1 MYVEVGGIKMKEKK
15 EFKTETKK
23 LLDMMINSIYTHK
36 EIFLREL
43 ISNASDAI
51 DKRHYLSLTNSE
63 LGSSDYEI
71 KIEANK
77 AERTITITD
86 NGIGMTKEELEDHL
100 GTIAK
105 SGSKDF
111 LEKIS
116 KENAPDVD
124 IIGQFGVGFY
134 SAFMVA
140 KKVSVLTKSVNDKNA
155 YLFESEG
162 LDSYEISD
170 ATKDEAGSVI
180 TLYLRDN
187 TEDNDYDKFMDEYEI
202 RELVKKYSDY
212 VRYPIKTW
220 VTKYDP
226 KDEKDES
233 KEPKTHQELE
243 TINSML
249 PIWKKNKNEVTDE
262 ELNNFYKTKFM
273 DYQDPITS
281 IFVNVEGNITY
292 NALLFIPK
300 KPFYDFYS
308 DKSEKGLQLY
318 TKGVFILDK
327 CKDLIPDYLRFVKGL
342 VDSADLPLNISRE
355 MLQEDRALKKIA
367 ANVEKKVLSE
377 LSNMLK
383 NDRDKYLDF
392 YKDYGI
398 NLKYGLYE
406 NYGEKKDKIK
416 DLILLR
422 SYNEDKLISFAEYKE
437 KMPEDQK
444 AIYYAVAKD
453 KEAASKLPQMDMVK
467 AKNYD
472 VLILSEDVDEFM
484 INVLK
489 DYDGKP
495 FKSINKDD
503 LELLNEE
510 ESKKIDEMKEE
521 KKDLLASIKAALPTA
536 KDVILSKRLVDAPC
550 CVSSTGEITFE
561 MERVLKAQNHDVK
574 ADRVFEINPNHEV
587 FKKIE
592 EAYNTDKDYANK
604 LVSILYNEALL
615 QEGILPDD
623 PKVFAE
629 NITSLI
635 LK

>member
-1 MYVEVGGIKMKEKK
+1 MKETK
-15 EFKTETKK
+15 EFKTETKR

-51 DKRHYLSLTNSE
+51 DKRHYLSLTNTNIPTE
-63 LGSSDYEI
+63 EYEI
-71 KIEANK
+71 KVEANK
-77 AERTITITD
+77 ALRTITITD
-86 NGIGMTKEELEDHL
+86 NGVGMTKEELEEHL

-105 SGSKDF
+105 SGSKEF

-116 KENAPDVD
+116 DKNQPDVD

-140 KKVSVLTKSVNDKNA
+140 KKVTVLTKSVNSNEA

-170 ATKDEAGSVI
+170 AKKDSYGSVI

-187 TEDNDYDKFMDEYEI
+187 TEDNDYDKFMEEYEI
-202 RELVKKYSDY
+202 KSLVKKYSDY

-249 PIWKKNKNEVTDE
+249 PIWKKNKSEVTDE

-281 IFVNVEGNITY
+281 IHVNVEGNITY
-292 NALLFIPK
+292 TALLFIPK

-308 DKSEKGLQLY
+308 DRDEKGLQLY

-355 MLQEDRALKKIA
+355 MLQEDKALKKIA
-367 ANVEKKVLSE
+367 SNVEKKVLSE
-377 LSNMLK
+377 LSSMLK
-383 NDRDKYLDF
+383 NDRDKYLEF
-392 YKDYGI
+392 YKDYGL

-406 NYGEKKDKIK
+406 NYGEKKDKLK

-422 SYNEDKLISFAEYKE
+422 SFNEDKLITFAEYKE
-437 KMPEDQK
+437 KMPEYQK

-453 KEAASKLPQMDMVK
+453 KASAEKLPQMEMVK
-467 AKNYD
+467 SKGYD
-472 VLILSEDVDEFM
+472 VLILSDDVDEFM

-489 DYDGKP
+489 DYDEKQ

-521 KKDLLASIKAALPTA
+521 KKDLLENIKKAIPSA
-536 KDVILSKRLVDAPC
+536 KDVILSKRLVDAAC
-550 CVSSTGEITFE
+550 CVSSTGEVTFE
-561 MERVLKAQNHDVK
+561 MERVLKSQNKDVK

-587 FKKIE
+587 FKKLE
-592 EAYNTDKDYANK
+592 DAYKDNKEYGDK
-604 LVSILYNEALL
+604 LVNILYNEALL

-623 PKVFAE
+623 PKAFAE
-629 NITSLI
+629 AITDLI
-635 LK
+635 IK

>member
-1 MYVEVGGIKMKEKK
+1 MAEKK
-15 EFKTETKK
+15 QFKTETKK

-51 DKRHYLSLTNSE
+51 DKRHYLSLTDE
-63 LGSSDYEI
+63 KIPTADYEI
-71 KIEANK
+71 KVEADK
-77 AERTITITD
+77 ANRTITITD
-86 NGIGMTKEELEDHL
+86 NGVGMTLEELENNL

-105 SGSKDF
+105 SGSKEF
-111 LEKIS
+111 LEKVANE
-116 KENAPDVD
+116 KTPDVD

-140 KKVSVLTKSVNDKNA
+140 KKVTVLTKSVNSDKA
-155 YLFESEG
+155 FLFESEG
-162 LDSYEISD
+162 LDSYEIED
-170 ATKDEAGSVI
+170 AQKDSYGSVI

-187 TEDNDYDKFMDEYEI
+187 TEDNDYDKFMEEYEI
-202 RELVKKYSDY
+202 KDLVKKYSDY

-226 KDEKDES
+226 KDEKDDS

-249 PIWKKNKNEVTDE
+249 PIWKKNKSEVTDE

-281 IFVNVEGNITY
+281 IHVNVEGNITY

-308 DKSEKGLQLY
+308 DRDEKGLQLY

-377 LSNMLK
+377 LSSMLK
-383 NDRDKYLDF
+383 NDRDKYLEF
-392 YKDYGI
+392 YKDYGL

-406 NYGEKKDKIK
+406 NYGEKKDKLK

-422 SYNEDKLISFAEYKE
+422 SFNDDKLITFAEYKE

-453 KEAASKLPQMDMVK
+453 KASAEKLPQMEMVK
-467 AKNYD
+467 SKGYD
-472 VLILSEDVDEFM
+472 VLILADDVDEFM

-489 DYDGKP
+489 EYDEKQ

-503 LELLNEE
+503 LGLLNEE

-521 KKDLLASIKAALPTA
+521 KKDLLESIKSAIPSA
-536 KDVILSKRLVDAPC
+536 KDVVLSKRLVDAPC

-561 MERVLKAQNHDVK
+561 MERVLKSQNKDVK
-574 ADRVFEINPNHEV
+574 ADRVFEINPNHAV
-587 FKKIE
+587 FGKIE
-592 EAYNTDKDYANK
+592 EAYKDNKELGDK
-604 LVSILYNEALL
+604 LVNILYNEALL

-623 PKVFAE
+623 PKAFA
-629 NITSLI
+629 NAITDLI

>member
-1 MYVEVGGIKMKEKK
+1 MKETK
-15 EFKTETKK
+15 EFKTETKR

-43 ISNASDAI
+43 VSNASDAI
-51 DKRHYLSLTNSE
+51 DKRHYLSLTNTNIPTE
-63 LGSSDYEI
+63 EYEI
-71 KIEANK
+71 KIEADK
-77 AERTITITD
+77 ANRTITISD
-86 NGIGMTKEELEDHL
+86 NGVGMTKEELEEHL

-105 SGSKDF
+105 SGSKEF
-111 LEKIS
+111 LENIS
-116 KENAPDVD
+116 KEQTPDVD

-140 KKVSVLTKSVNDKNA
+140 KKVSVLTKSVNSDKA
-155 YLFESEG
+155 FLFESEG
-162 LDSYEISD
+162 LDSYDISD
-170 ATKDEAGSVI
+170 AEKEGYGSVI

-202 RELVKKYSDY
+202 KQLVKKYSDY

-220 VTKYDP
+220 VTKTDP
-226 KDEKDES
+226 KDENDKDN
-233 KEPKTHQELE
+233 KEPKTHQELD

-249 PIWKKNKNEVTDE
+249 PIWKKNKSEVTEE
-262 ELNNFYKTKFM
+262 ELNNFYMTKFL
-273 DYQDPITS
+273 DYQAPITS
-281 IFVNVEGNITY
+281 IHVNVEGNITY

-308 DKSEKGLQLY
+308 DRDEKGLQLY

-367 ANVEKKVLSE
+367 QNVEKKILSE

-383 NDRDKYLDF
+383 NDRDKYLEF
-392 YKDYGI
+392 YKDYGL

-406 NYGEKKDKIK
+406 NYGEKKDKLK

-422 SYNEDKLISFAEYKE
+422 SFNDDKLISFAEYKE
-437 KMPEDQK
+437 KMPEGQK

-453 KEAASKLPQMDMVK
+453 KDAASKLPQMEMVK
-467 AKNYD
+467 SKGYD
-472 VLILSEDVDEFM
+472 VLILSDDVDEFM
-484 INVLK
+484 INVLLE
-489 DYDGKP
+489 YDELK

-503 LELLNEE
+503 LELLDEE
-510 ESKKIDEMKEE
+510 EAKKIDEMKEE
-521 KKDLLASIKAALPTA
+521 KKDLLSSIKEAIPSA

-561 MERVLKAQNHDVK
+561 MERVLKSQNRDVK

-587 FKKIE
+587 FKKLE
-592 EAYNTDKDYANK
+592 EAYNTDKEYGNK
-604 LVSILYNEALL
+604 LVNILYNEALL

-623 PKVFAE
+623 PKAFASDLTE
-629 NITSLI
+629 LI

>member
-1 MYVEVGGIKMKEKK
+1 MKETK
-15 EFKTETKK
+15 EFKTETKR

-51 DKRHYLSLTNSE
+51 DKRHYLSLTNSNIPTE
-63 LGSSDYEI
+63 EYEI
-71 KIEANK
+71 KVEANK

-86 NGIGMTKEELEDHL
+86 NGVGMTKEELEEHL

-105 SGSKDF
+105 SGSKEF

-116 KENAPDVD
+116 KESQPDVD

-140 KKVSVLTKSVNDKNA
+140 KKVTVLTKSVNSDKA

-162 LDSYEISD
+162 LDSYQVEE
-170 ATKDEAGSVI
+170 TEKDSFGSVI

-187 TEDNDYDKFMDEYEI
+187 TEDNDYDKFMEEYEI
-202 RELVKKYSDY
+202 KDLVKKYSDY

-226 KDEKDES
+226 KDEKDDS

-249 PIWKKNKNEVTDE
+249 PIWKKNKSEVTDE

-281 IFVNVEGNITY
+281 IHVNVEGNITY

-308 DKSEKGLQLY
+308 DRDEKGLQLY

-377 LSNMLK
+377 LSSMLK
-383 NDRDKYLDF
+383 NDRDKYLEF
-392 YKDYGI
+392 YKDYGL

-406 NYGEKKDKIK
+406 NYGEKKDKLK

-422 SYNEDKLISFAEYKE
+422 SFNEDKLISFAEYKE

-453 KEAASKLPQMDMVK
+453 KASAEKLPQMEMVK
-467 AKNYD
+467 SKGYD
-472 VLILSEDVDEFM
+472 VLILSDDVDEFM

-489 DYDGKP
+489 DYDEKQ

-521 KKDLLASIKAALPTA
+521 KKDLLESIKGAIPSA
-536 KDVILSKRLVDAPC
+536 KDVVLSKRLVDAPC

-561 MERVLKAQNHDVK
+561 MERVLKSQNKDVK
-574 ADRVFEINPNHEV
+574 ADRVFEINPNHPM
-587 FKKIE
+587 FNKLE
-592 EAYNTDKDYANK
+592 EAFNSDKELGNK
-604 LVSILYNEALL
+604 LVNILYNEALL

-623 PKVFAE
+623 PKEFA
-629 NITSLI
+629 NSITELL

>member
-1 MYVEVGGIKMKEKK
+1 MKETK
-15 EFKTETKK
+15 EFKTETKR

-51 DKRHYLSLTNSE
+51 DKRHYLSLTNSNIPTE
-63 LGSSDYEI
+63 EYEI
-71 KIEANK
+71 KVEANK

-86 NGIGMTKEELEDHL
+86 NGVGMTKEELEEHL

-105 SGSKDF
+105 SGSKEF

-116 KENAPDVD
+116 KESQPDVD

-140 KKVSVLTKSVNDKNA
+140 KKVSVLTKSVNSDKA

-162 LDSYEISD
+162 LDSYQVEE
-170 ATKDEAGSVI
+170 TEKDSFGSVI

-187 TEDNDYDKFMDEYEI
+187 TEDNDYDKFMEEYEI
-202 RELVKKYSDY
+202 KDLVKKYSDY

-226 KDEKDES
+226 KDEKDDS

-249 PIWKKNKNEVTDE
+249 PIWKKNKSEVTDE

-281 IFVNVEGNITY
+281 IHVNVEGNITY

-308 DKSEKGLQLY
+308 DRDEKGLQLY

-377 LSNMLK
+377 LSSMLK
-383 NDRDKYLDF
+383 NDRDKYLEF
-392 YKDYGI
+392 YKDYGL

-406 NYGEKKDKIK
+406 NYGEKKDKLK

-422 SYNEDKLISFAEYKE
+422 SFNEDKLISFAEYKE

-453 KEAASKLPQMDMVK
+453 KASAEKLPQMEMVK
-467 AKNYD
+467 SKGYD
-472 VLILSEDVDEFM
+472 VLILSDDVDEFM

-489 DYDGKP
+489 DYDEKQ

-521 KKDLLASIKAALPTA
+521 KKDLLESIKGAIPSA
-536 KDVILSKRLVDAPC
+536 KDVVLSKRLVDAPC

-561 MERVLKAQNHDVK
+561 MERVLKSQNKDVK
-574 ADRVFEINPNHEV
+574 ADRVFEINPNHPM
-587 FKKIE
+587 FNKLE
-592 EAYNTDKDYANK
+592 EAFNSDKELGNK
-604 LVSILYNEALL
+604 LVNILYNEALL

-623 PKVFAE
+623 PKEFA
-629 NITSLI
+629 NSITELL